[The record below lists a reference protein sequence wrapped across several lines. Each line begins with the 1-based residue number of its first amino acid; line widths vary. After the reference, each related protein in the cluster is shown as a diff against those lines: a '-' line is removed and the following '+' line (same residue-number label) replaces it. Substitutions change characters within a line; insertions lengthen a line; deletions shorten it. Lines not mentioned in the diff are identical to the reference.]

1 MNASILRQLLV
12 VASVVWFL
20 AFVAG
25 CSTVVRPLSMSDPIS
40 PDKDQ
45 GLILGHVRLA
55 WHGSNTS
62 PGRTQPVDM
71 KWSLEEE
78 TQGKHMVIANL
89 PTAGPFVVKLPV
101 GSYRVKDI
109 SFKGV
114 WGIWHTVLPTTF
126 QVQAGGCT
134 SLGTWELQR
143 ETESFADW
151 ITGHVF
157 EGFDETHVELQQVL
171 ATDVCAASAESPG
184 RSKLGF
190 QNRHGGYEF

>member
-20 AFVAG
+20 AFAAG
-25 CSTVVRPLSMSDPIS
+25 CTTVVRPLSASDPIP
-40 PDKDQ
+40 PDKSQ
-45 GLILGHVRLA
+45 GLVLGHVRLA

-62 PGRTQPVDM
+62 PGHTQPVDM

-78 TQGKHMVIANL
+78 TQGKRMVIANL
-89 PTAGPFVVKLPV
+89 PTAGPFVVTLPV

-114 WGIWHTVLPTTF
+114 WGTWHTVLPTTF

-134 SLGTWELQR
+134 SLGTWDLQR

-157 EGFDETHVELQQVL
+157 EDLDETHVELQQVL
-171 ATDVCAASAESPG
+171 ATQDCSASDGSPL
-184 RSKLGF
+184 RNKLGF
-190 QNRHGGYEF
+190 QNRHGGSEF